1 MFSITYQ
8 DENVPEKEKM
18 SQINVPDEMKLSPS
32 SRENVTD
39 TVKMSQTGQEKVPEL
54 TDEEL
59 ALPLEPFER
68 LSVKEKKN
76 RRRQAIVSLM
86 AQDSHITSEEIAEK
100 LDTHERTIKRDIKAL
115 RENGVI
121 ERIGGDFGGEWKI
134 RKKK

>member
-1 MFSITYQ
+1 MI
-8 DENVPEKEKM
+8 
-18 SQINVPDEMKLSPS
+18 LSPS
-32 SRENVTD
+32 SGENVTE
-39 TVKMSQTGQEKVPEL
+39 TVKMSQTGQENVPEL

-86 AQDSHITSEEIAEK
+86 AQNSHITSEEIAEK

>member
-1 MFSITYQ
+1 
-8 DENVPEKEKM
+8 M
-18 SQINVPDEMKLSPS
+18 SKGNVPDKVILSPS
-32 SRENVTD
+32 SGENVTE

-76 RRRQAIVSLM
+76 KRRQAIVSLM
-86 AQDSHITSEEIAEK
+86 AQNSHITSEEIAEK

>member
-1 MFSITYQ
+1 MSKENVQ
-8 DENVPEKEKM
+8 GENKMSKENVPDKV
-18 SQINVPDEMKLSPS
+18 ILSPS
-32 SRENVTD
+32 SGENVTE
-39 TVKMSQTGQEKVPEL
+39 TVKMSQTGQENVPEL

>member
-1 MFSITYQ
+1 
-8 DENVPEKEKM
+8 M
-18 SQINVPDEMKLSPS
+18 SQTNVPDEMKLSPS
-32 SRENVTD
+32 SRENVTE
-39 TVKMSQTGQEKVPEL
+39 TVKMSQTGQENVPEL

-76 RRRQAIVSLM
+76 RRSQAIVSLM
-86 AQDSHITSEEIAEK
+86 SQYSQITSEEIAEK

>member
-1 MFSITYQ
+1 MSK
-8 DENVPEKEKM
+8 ENVQGENKM
-18 SQINVPDEMKLSPS
+18 SK
-32 SRENVTD
+32 
-39 TVKMSQTGQEKVPEL
+39 L

-100 LDTHERTIKRDIKAL
+100 LDTHERTIKRDM
-115 RENGVI
+115 ENS
-121 ERIGGDFGGEWKI
+121 GDRCVSLKV
-134 RKKK
+134 